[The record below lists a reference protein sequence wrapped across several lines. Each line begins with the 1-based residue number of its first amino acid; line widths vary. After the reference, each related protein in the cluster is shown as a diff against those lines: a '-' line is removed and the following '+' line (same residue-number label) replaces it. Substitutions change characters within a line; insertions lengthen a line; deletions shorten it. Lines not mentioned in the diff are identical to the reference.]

1 MNFENLPAQ
10 MLALMLGWSFTVF
23 IQNRS
28 NWRAEALKRKDKI
41 VDKLEELSE
50 WVESEIAKD
59 LFDSTQTETTYSGMI
74 FQIEV
79 RVQQLNQH
87 VGKEIF
93 DGVLLSNLRQIEIFK
108 KADENAVTPYKIR
121 EAAADVV
128 EAVESCCNSEYFG
141 RKGIVAAL
149 NDYFVHFRGL
159 ILLLLCVFIFLA
171 IYQFY
176 SKYMALPLGVCTYG
190 TQCQSAPNVP
200 LPPPQPSIL
209 SIFKSGFSDGNVS
222 K

>member
-28 NWRAEALKRKDKI
+28 NWRVEALKRKDKI

-50 WVESEIAKD
+50 WVESEVAKT

-74 FQIEV
+74 SQIEV
-79 RVQQLNQH
+79 KIQQLNQH
-87 VGKEIF
+87 IGKEIF
-93 DGVLLSNLRQIEIFK
+93 DGALLSKLRQVEIFS
-108 KADENAVTPYKIR
+108 KAEENASTPYRIR

-128 EAVESCCNSEYFG
+128 EEVELCCNSEYFG
-141 RKGIVAAL
+141 KKGVVSVL
-149 NDYFVHFRGL
+149 NDYVIHFRGL
-159 ILLLLCVFIFLA
+159 VLLLVCVFLFFA

-176 SKYMALPLGVCTYG
+176 AKYMTLPLGVCTYG
-190 TQCQSAPNVP
+190 SQCHSAPNAP
-200 LPPPQPSIL
+200 LQPPQQSIL
-209 SIFKSGFSDGNVS
+209 NILKLEFSGGNDS